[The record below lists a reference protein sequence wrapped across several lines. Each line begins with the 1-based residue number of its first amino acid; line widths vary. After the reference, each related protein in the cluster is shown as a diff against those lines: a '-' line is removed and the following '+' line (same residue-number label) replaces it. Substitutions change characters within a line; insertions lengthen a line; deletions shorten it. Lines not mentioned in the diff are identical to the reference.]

1 MRKIYVIAIV
11 LAGSLFSCKKADI
24 VETQPLNC
32 PLNETGHL
40 KSVEFQQILDKYVSQ
55 GLPGITLL
63 VDGPGGTFAGA
74 SGYADIEGG
83 VKFTPCHI
91 SKAASITKLMVG
103 TLTMKL
109 QEEGVLDID
118 DPVSMYIDQDIL
130 DKIENSEGKTLR
142 DLMSHK
148 TGIYDLIKNSNFYLA
163 VLNNPN
169 KVWRQEQL
177 LKYVYGEDGV
187 VIESPFE
194 ANYSNTNTVLLSMCI
209 EEATGRDHGE
219 LLREKILDPL
229 GMTSSYYQGRE
240 TLPNTVAQGYFDLH
254 NNGTIINVSNL
265 ITGSGNGYGGMFSNV
280 FDLKIFIQSLLVNKT
295 IISETSLLDM
305 QSNFYLARDHFYTG
319 AGIIK
324 KFTDKPNYGLGH
336 TGRDLGYSADLFYFP
351 ERDITL
357 IFFINY
363 GTDGNSNL
371 KSVFE
376 AFEDELV
383 DKVLE

>member
-1 MRKIYVIAIV
+1 MRKVFSLVVVLLLSIY
-11 LAGSLFSCKKADI
+11 SCKKANI
-24 VETQPLNC
+24 VSTEQLNC
-32 PLNETGHL
+32 ALVETGHL
-40 KSVEFQQILDKYVSQ
+40 KSVEFQNILDKYVAQ
-55 GLPGITLL
+55 GLPGISLF

-74 SGYADIEGG
+74 AGYADIEGG

-103 TLTMKL
+103 SLVMKL

-118 DPVSMYIDQDIL
+118 EPISKYIDQDIL
-130 DKIENSEGKTLR
+130 DKIENTESKTLR

-148 TGIYDLIKNSNFYLA
+148 TGIYDLIKNSDFYLA
-163 VLNNPN
+163 VLNTPN
-169 KVWRQEQL
+169 KVWRQMEL

-187 VIESPFE
+187 NIEAPFE

-219 LLREKILDPL
+219 LLREKIIDPL
-229 GMTSSYYQGRE
+229 GMSSTYYQGRE
-240 TLPNTVAQGYFDLH
+240 SLPNTVAQGYFDLH

-280 FDLKIFIQSLLVNKT
+280 FDLKVFIQNLLVDKT
-295 IISETSLLDM
+295 IISQASLNDM

-319 AGIIK
+319 AGIVK
-324 KFTDKPNYGLGH
+324 KFTNKPNYAVGH

-357 IFFINY
+357 VFFINY

-371 KSVFE
+371 KPVFE
-376 AFEDELV
+376 DFENELV
-383 DKVLE
+383 DKILE